1 MTDATVLIVDD
12 DPQVRDLYQRFLED
26 EYTVLVADDGE
37 TALEQMSDEV
47 DVVLLDRRMPGLAG
61 DEFLNDIRD
70 QGYDCPVAM
79 VTAVNPDLDILE
91 LGFEDYLVKPVTREE
106 IRSLT
111 GSLVR
116 RIQYERHIQD
126 WLALLSKKAT
136 LERSLT
142 EGERENSSAYAA
154 LLAQLDQLNERAD
167 SELKELEH
175 DEVQSLFH
183 RMDAPVFDEE

>member
-37 TALEQMSDEV
+37 TALEQMSDEI

-61 DEFLNDIRD
+61 DEFLNTIRE

-79 VTAVNPDLDILE
+79 VTAVNPDLDIIE

-116 RIQYERHIQD
+116 RIKYERHIQD

-142 EGERENSSAYAA
+142 EGERANSPAYAS

-175 DEVQSLFH
+175 DEVQALFH
-183 RMDAPVFDEE
+183 RMETPVFDEE